1 MALVCLEDYEREA
14 QYVLPWGHHN
24 YYAKGAC
31 LMNTVRDNSEAYK
44 RYKILPKVLRDV
56 SQVDT
61 SVNILGKKISFP
73 VGISPTALHGLA
85 HVDGEMSTSKGC
97 VRAGTCMIQS
107 IFSSKSIEEVT
118 EGCGRQGLRWMQVQ
132 PLRDRSIAADIVSR
146 AETNGYKAIVMTC
159 DNPQIYV
166 HDYHQDDHPNKID
179 RYIPGNYPKEI
190 IDSVYNSKTTQ
201 PNLIKKIN
209 ETIFEPAQTWEWV
222 DWLRSITSLPIV
234 LKGIL
239 RPDDAI
245 EAIKHDIQGILVSNH
260 GGRIIDD
267 VPATIDVLSEIVEAV
282 DGKVDV
288 YVDGGIRHGTDVFKA
303 LALGAK
309 AVFVGR
315 PVIWGLACKGED
327 GVYDVLDILKR
338 EFHSAMVFSGCS
350 KVADITPDYVKHAS
364 YYTHPTLR

>member
-1 MALVCLEDYEREA
+1 
-14 QYVLPWGHHN
+14 
-24 YYAKGAC
+24 
-31 LMNTVRDNSEAYK
+31 
-44 RYKILPKVLRDV
+44 
-56 SQVDT
+56 
-61 SVNILGKKISFP
+61 
-73 VGISPTALHGLA
+73 
-85 HVDGEMSTSKGC
+85 
-97 VRAGTCMIQS
+97 MIQS
-107 IFSSKSIEEVT
+107 LFSFKSIEDVT
-118 EGCGRQGLRWMQVQ
+118 ECCGHKGLRWMQVQ
-132 PLRDRSIAADIVSR
+132 PLKDHSIIADIISR
-146 AETNGYKAIVMTC
+146 AEKNGYKAIVLTC
-159 DNPQIYV
+159 DNPQKI
-166 HDYHQDDHPNKID
+166 HALSNYHKYDHPVKMFNLK
-179 RYIPGNYPKEI
+179 YGNFPKETQ
-190 IDSVYNSKTTQ
+190 DSM
-201 PNLIKKIN
+201 IN
-209 ETIFEPAQTWEWV
+209 ELEKFFEPAHTWKFV

-234 LKGIL
+234 LKGIM

-245 EAIKHDIQGILVSNH
+245 EALKHDIQGILVSNH
-260 GGRIIDD
+260 GGRVLDD